1 MAITIVTLAI
11 LALAIYIIAG
21 VALVNLKMARDSGFK
36 EHTNKRLFEEQFDVT
51 PAVVGMFRFLYLLF
65 LAWPL
70 LFRSYSRQE
79 QSFS

>member
-11 LALAIYIIAG
+11 LALAVYIIAG
-21 VALVNLKMARDSGFK
+21 VALVNLKRARDSGFK
-36 EHTNKRLFEEQFDVT
+36 KHTNKRLFDETFDVT
-51 PAVVGMFRFLYLLF
+51 PAVVGLLRFLYLLF

-70 LFRSYSRQE
+70 LFRGYSRQN